1 MAAPN
6 VSYVRNEVS
15 QMLHKWRLVRD
26 CLEGEQKIKQQTT
39 RYLPQ
44 PDPENKT
51 PENKKRYEA
60 YVERASFYPVTSST
74 MEGLLGQ
81 VFDIDPVIEL
91 PDSMD
96 YLKTD
101 ATGSNVSLS
110 QVAMKSLGEVL
121 AFGRTGLL
129 ADYPTM
135 DTVSRLD
142 VQLGVA
148 RPVLV
153 PFDPDEIINW
163 RTVNK
168 GAKTVLTLVVL
179 SEMYVTNDD
188 GFEFETGPQWRELRC
203 DEDTGWKY
211 RVRLWISDGN
221 NFIIRREYWPTDASG
236 NALDFIPFTFIGALN
251 NDTAPDQPPL
261 YGIAALNVKHYRN
274 SADYEDSVYMVGQPT
289 PVFAG
294 LKKAW
299 IDEVM
304 KGRAELGSRGGVFLP
319 EGGTFDLAQVQP
331 NTMCKEA
338 MDQKEA
344 QMVALGAQL
353 VQPRNVSRTLGEAKM
368 DKNSQTS
375 ILAKCAKNTSAGIT
389 QAIGWCA
396 LFDAD
401 VRAVPDPNEVYIQ
414 LSTTFAISKMSPQEQ
429 AQIIADWQGGAL
441 TWNEMRAQLRMAGI
455 ATEDDDAAKTTIAAE
470 LAASAALAL
479 DNIGDLPP
487 NDPNNPNA
495 NDNPQNQ

>member
-1 MAAPN
+1 MPAPN
-6 VSYVRNEVS
+6 ISYVRNEVTR
-15 QMLHKWRLVRD
+15 MLYKWRVVRD
-26 CLEGEQKIKQQTT
+26 CLEGEEAIKKKTT
-39 RYLPQ
+39 IYLPK
-44 PDPENKT
+44 PNPTDKS

-81 VFDIDPVIEL
+81 VFDVDPVIEL
-91 PDSMD
+91 PNDMD
-96 YLKTD
+96 YMKTD

-121 AFGRTGLL
+121 GFGRSGLL

-142 VQLGVA
+142 VQLGIA

-153 PFDPDEIINW
+153 PFNPDEIINW

-179 SEMYVTNDD
+179 SEMYVTKDD
-188 GFEFETGPQWRELRC
+188 GFELETGPQWRELRC

-221 NFIIRREYWPTDASG
+221 SFIIRSEYWPKDANG
-236 NALDFIPFTFIGALN
+236 NVLDFIPFTFIGAMN
-251 NDTAPDQPPL
+251 NDTSPDAPPL
-261 YGIAALNVKHYRN
+261 YGIASLNVKHYRN

-289 PVFAG
+289 PVCTG
-294 LKKAW
+294 MKKAW

-304 KGRAELGSRGGVFLP
+304 KGKLELGSRGGVFLP
-319 EGGTFDLAQVQP
+319 EGGAFELAQVQP

-353 VQPRNVSRTLGEAKM
+353 IQPQNVSRTLGEAKM

-375 ILAKCAKNTSAGIT
+375 VLAKCAKNTSAAIT
-389 QAIGWCA
+389 MALGWCA
-396 LFDAD
+396 LFDSGEI
-401 VRAVPDPNEVYIQ
+401 PDPNEVYIQ

-429 AQIIADWQGGAL
+429 AQVIANWQGGAL

-455 ATEDDDAAKTTIAAE
+455 ATEDDDAAKEEIAADAA
-470 LAASAALAL
+470 AASALAL
-479 DNIGDLPP
+479 DTVNELPP